1 MKIEKGKKYRCLRW
15 NGEMFT
21 KGKIYESIENG
32 KLVDND
38 CNISYICMFEVSR
51 FELVEEPT
59 TEELLKR
66 IEALENRVMI
76 KTESDHRE
84 KSLKAIDECIL
95 AANKASTSA
104 KFKAIADHANAINDI
119 IKNAP

>member
-38 CNISYICMFEVSR
+38 CNISCICMFEVSR

-66 IEALENRVMI
+66 IEALETYILNAPFVYDYM
-76 KTESDHRE
+76 
-84 KSLKAIDECIL
+84 KSKDA
-95 AANKASTSA
+95 A

-119 IKNAP
+119 IKNAPE